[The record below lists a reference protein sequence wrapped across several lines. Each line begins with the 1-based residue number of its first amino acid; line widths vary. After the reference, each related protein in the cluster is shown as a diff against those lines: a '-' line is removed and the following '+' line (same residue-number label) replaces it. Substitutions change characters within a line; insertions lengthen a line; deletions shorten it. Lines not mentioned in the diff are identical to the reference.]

1 MSKLTK
7 FLDRICFRR
16 LATKYQLNLGWDH
29 QTGDMLMRID
39 RALQQLKIMGTHDPH
54 DVFVLGYPKSGH
66 TWVQNLLACVCF
78 GCDGR
83 ETPDAVVQH
92 LIPDVHFALYYFP
105 FASPMFF
112 KSHHLPRPDYR
123 KVIYLLR
130 DGRDVMASYR
140 YWLESVHAVEVGSYH
155 ELRRLS
161 DFVAWH
167 EHVETWLKNPYEAE
181 TLIVRY
187 EDLKLD
193 GARELRRICCF
204 AGVDASDERIHAAVE
219 SCSFENLRYKEDT
232 YGMLNKRWPKGRHFF
247 RRGVIGSHR
256 DELDERFLQDFLAE
270 AEPTLRRLQYL

>member
-1 MSKLTK
+1 MSRITT
-7 FLDRICFRR
+7 FLDRICFLR
-16 LATKYQLNLGWDH
+16 LAKKYLPNLEWDH
-29 QTGDMLMRID
+29 QTGEMLLRID
-39 RALQQLKIMGTHDPH
+39 GALQQLKIVGTHDPQ

-66 TWVQNLLACVCF
+66 TWVQNLLACVRF

-92 LIPDVHFALYYFP
+92 LIPDVQFLQYYVP

-140 YWLESVHAVEVGSYH
+140 YFLGSVNAVEIGSYR

-161 DFVAWH
+161 DVAWH
-167 EHVETWLKNPYEAE
+167 EHVEAWLKNPYEAE
-181 TLIVRY
+181 MLVVRY
-187 EDLKLD
+187 EDLLRD
-193 GARELRRICCF
+193 GARELRRMCRF

-219 SCSFENLRYKEDT
+219 SCSFENLRHKEAA
-232 YGMLNKRWPKGRHFF
+232 YGLLTKRWPRGKHFF
-247 RRGVIGSHR
+247 RRGVVGSYR

-270 AEPTLRRLQYL
+270 AEPTLRRLRYR